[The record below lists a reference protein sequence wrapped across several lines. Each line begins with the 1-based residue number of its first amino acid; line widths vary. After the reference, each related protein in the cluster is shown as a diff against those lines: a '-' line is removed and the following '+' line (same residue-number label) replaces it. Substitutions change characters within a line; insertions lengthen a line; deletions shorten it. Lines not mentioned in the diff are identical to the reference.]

1 MTLFRGFLIILWL
14 VLVGYTA
21 LVIQDHGLGL
31 LPIFFGD
38 MAKLT
43 WPGQF
48 NVDFLMML
56 SLSALW
62 VSWRHGYSAP
72 GLALGLMALF
82 GGALF
87 LTTYLLVISLQTG
100 GDTRAMLLGPGRR

>member
-1 MTLFRGFLIILWL
+1 MTLFRGFLIMLWL

-21 LVIQDHGLGL
+21 LVIERHGLGL

-38 MAKLT
+38 MATLT

-56 SLSALW
+56 CLSALW
-62 VSWRHGYSAP
+62 VSWRHGHSAP
-72 GLALGLMALF
+72 GLALGLLALF

-100 GDTRAMLLGPGRR
+100 GDTRAMLLGPSRR